1 MSFTQRSIVSELNQD
16 TKQFSTVVYG
26 SCDSVYLK
34 LLLVTLSNKDQVGG
48 ETILS
53 PKSKKPATLYT
64 LTTTQK
70 CKNLH
75 TDTIFYSEMRT
86 HL

>member
-53 PKSKKPATLYT
+53 PKSKKPATVYSNNYLWT
-64 LTTTQK
+64 LKMQ
-70 CKNLH
+70 NP
-75 TDTIFYSEMRT
+75 YSLIVEEVF
-86 HL
+86 L